1 MLKNNN
7 TSAENLV
14 YKRAV
19 DWLIRNYNAIK
30 LMDPESRHTF
40 QNSTNFIQGFVYR
53 CLRSSA
59 KETLDINY
67 DWNGIGV
74 HKYITPIA
82 LEMYDTNNKTSYI
95 KEHVVCKNIY
105 FKDIIKELK
114 KDSPGEGTIGNIL
127 LKYYF
132 TALIT
137 KEEDKKLDE
146 KGLRR
151 VMCVNEEWDYESL
164 FIRYETAGI
173 EIVENPYYVLK

>member
-1 MLKNNN
+1 MLKNTN
-7 TSAENLV
+7 TSSEKIV

-19 DWLIRNYNAIK
+19 EWLIKNYNAIK

-40 QNSTNFIQGFVYR
+40 HNSTNFIQGFVYR

-59 KETLDINY
+59 RETLDINY
-67 DWNGIGV
+67 DWNSIGV
-74 HKYITPIA
+74 HKYITPIS
-82 LEMYDTNNKTSYI
+82 LEMYESNKKTSYI

-114 KDSPGEGTIGNIL
+114 KESPDEDAIGNIL

-151 VMCVNEEWDYESL
+151 VMCVNGEWDYESV

-173 EIVENPYYVLK
+173 ELVENPYYVLK

>member
-1 MLKNNN
+1 MLKNNT
-7 TSAENLV
+7 TSAEKIV

-19 DWLIRNYNAIK
+19 EWLIRNYHAIK
-30 LMDPESRHTF
+30 LMDPESMRTF

-53 CLRSSA
+53 CLRYSA
-59 KETLDINY
+59 KETLGINY
-67 DWNGIGV
+67 DWNGIEV

-82 LEMYDTNNKTSYI
+82 LELYETNKKTSYI

-105 FKDIIKELK
+105 FKDIIEELK
-114 KDSPGEGTIGNIL
+114 RDSPDEGTIENNL
-127 LKYYF
+127 MKYYF

-137 KEEDKKLDE
+137 KEEDEKLDE

-151 VMCVNEEWDYESL
+151 VMCVNEEWDYESV

-173 EIVENPYYVLK
+173 ELVENPHYVLK